1 MKMKDNSDFTVL
13 TIKTSKRL
21 IDAYRSLALS
31 QSFRKTDIITDINTK
46 YFNKL
51 ISNNEDLNLDYLS
64 TIDKYG
70 QHHATP
76 HYIGLCIKPEIVYE
90 WLIKNGVMC
99 ILADKGSVNKTVEI
113 HERSVFIDKIFLSPL
128 YDEHFKNILID
139 SAKEINYEKDICSFF
154 KSVGL
159 LKKLYERNKDN
170 EEFSDSIDEI
180 FGNNSLKMFEEIFNS
195 YEEK

>member
-1 MKMKDNSDFTVL
+1 MKDNSDFTVL

-31 QSFRKTDIITDINTK
+31 QSFRKTDIITDINTR

-51 ISNNEDLNLDYLS
+51 IRNNEALNLDYLS

-70 QHHATP
+70 HHQP
-76 HYIGLCIKPEIVYE
+76 VNHYIALCINPEIVCE
-90 WLIKNGVMC
+90 WLNKNCVEYIQDDGGVNRTIK
-99 ILADKGSVNKTVEI
+99 I

-139 SAKEINYEKDICSFF
+139 SAKEINYEKDLCSFF